1 MVITNETNHI
11 EFEFGTNNKY
21 RIPKNS
27 CSYRHQ
33 GEDYILI
40 ATEVGEIKITVPTYV
55 TSIIDN
61 VNVATVNNPATLA
74 AIATAIEVDN
84 FLFE

>member
-1 MVITNETNHI
+1 MVITNEDSYI
-11 EFEFGTNNKY
+11 EFTFSSDNKF

-33 GEDYILI
+33 DEDYILI
-40 ATEVGEIKITVPTYV
+40 RTEVGDIKIEEASYV
-55 TSIIDN
+55 TSIVDN
-61 VNVATVNNPATLA
+61 VNVDTTNNPADLA
-74 AIATAIEVDN
+74 AIATAVEVDN

>member
-1 MVITNETNHI
+1 MVITNEDSYI
-11 EFEFGTNNKY
+11 EFEFSSSNKF

-33 GEDYILI
+33 EEDYIRI
-40 ATEVGEIKITVPTYV
+40 VTTVGEIYINVPTYV
-55 TSIIDN
+55 SSIVDN
-61 VNVATVNNPATLA
+61 VNVSTVNNPATLQV
-74 AIATAIEVDN
+74 IATALEVDN

>member
-1 MVITNETNHI
+1 MVITNEASYI
-11 EFEFGTNNKY
+11 EFTFSSDNKF

-33 GEDYILI
+33 VEDYILI
-40 ATEVGEIKITVPTYV
+40 RTTVGDIDIKNPSYV
-55 TSIIDN
+55 SSIVDN
-61 VNVATVNNPATLA
+61 VNVATTNNPATLA